1 MGEMLSLPTSMTA
14 FQVWQL
20 NIQRMAI
27 LEDIFEK
34 WDQAGIDVII
44 CPAFGVPAQLIGYP
58 GWLQIASSY
67 TSVYNTLDF
76 PAGSMP
82 VRLSEKSITKVKSHY
97 FFQIT
102 KENEEDQAKLK
113 SYPANGKR
121 DLIYYWARK
130 GSTGALGMPLNV
142 QVVGKPWQEET
153 VLTAMCQLQN
163 ALLSHEMKQ

>member
-1 MGEMLSLPTSMTA
+1 MLSLPNSMTA

-20 NIQRMAI
+20 NIKRMAI

-82 VRLSEKSITKVKSHY
+82 VRLSENLQKSENLII
-97 FFQIT
+97 FFRS
-102 KENEEDQAKLK
+102 L
-113 SYPANGKR
+113 
-121 DLIYYWARK
+121 RK
-130 GSTGALGMPLNV
+130 TRRI
-142 QVVGKPWQEET
+142 KP
-153 VLTAMCQLQN
+153 N
-163 ALLSHEMKQ
+163 